1 MYCRRESRRRNNAA
15 DDENRE
21 ARNQLENTTKLLA
34 AVGLCKVQF
43 RILLAAS

>member
-1 MYCRRESRRRNNAA
+1 VKAHNNAP
-15 DDENRE
+15 DEEHME
-21 ARNQLENTTKLLA
+21 ARSQLENTTKLLA